1 MFAVGQV
8 VKLKSGGP
16 NMTVKAVLS
25 DNPSMVMRYVTESKD
40 SYQYQWFAGKKLES
54 GMFPHSSLIIVDD
67 KESTN
72 E

>member
-1 MFAVGQV
+1 M
-8 VKLKSGGP
+8 K
-16 NMTVKAVLS
+16 VLNKYLPL
-25 DNPSMVMRYVTESKD
+25 DKVMRYVTETKD
-40 SYQYQWFAGKKLES
+40 SYQYQWFSGKKLES